1 MAINLAITGFG
12 RIGRLILRAIYE
24 LNRQDIKVVA
34 INSSRGDAASN
45 AHLLKFDSA
54 HGKFNADIKTN
65 DHEMI
70 INGDVIKFFSTRNPE
85 ELPWNK
91 LNVDVVMECTGA
103 FTSKEKS
110 MVHIKQGAKKVLIS
124 APGGK
129 DVDATIVY
137 GVNHQIL
144 KSTDTVVS
152 NASCTTNGLAPMVKP
167 LHDKL
172 GIVTGLMT
180 TIHSYT
186 NDQYL
191 NDNQHKDLR
200 RARSATTSMIPTKTG
215 AADAVGL
222 VIPELKGKLDGI
234 AIRVPTLN
242 VSLVELTFTS
252 KKKTSKDEV
261 NHIMKE
267 AANEGSL
274 KGILIYN
281 DEPLVSIDFNHT
293 EASSYFDANLTK
305 VSEDGLLV
313 KVFGWYDNEWGFSCR
328 MIDTATA
335 MMSAK

>member
-70 INGDVIKFFSTRNPE
+70 INGDVIKFFNTRNPE
-85 ELPWNK
+85 ELPWDK
-91 LNVDVVMECTGA
+91 LNVDIVMECTGA

-124 APGGK
+124 APGGQ

-242 VSLVELTFTS
+242 VSLVELTFTP

-261 NHIMKE
+261 NHIIKE

-328 MIDTATA
+328 MIDTAMA

>member
-1 MAINLAITGFG
+1 MAINIAITGFG

-24 LNRQDIKVVA
+24 LNRKDIKVVA
-34 INSSRGDAASN
+34 INSSRGDAAPN

-85 ELPWNK
+85 ELPWDK
-91 LNVDVVMECTGA
+91 LNIDVVMECTGA

-110 MVHIKQGAKKVLIS
+110 IVHVNRGAKKVLIS

-242 VSLVELTFTS
+242 VSLVELTFTP

-261 NHIMKE
+261 NHIIKE

-328 MIDTATA
+328 MIDTAMA

>member
-1 MAINLAITGFG
+1 MAIKIAITGFG

-24 LNRQDIKVVA
+24 LNHQDIKVVA
-34 INSSRGDAASN
+34 INSSRGDATSN
-45 AHLLKFDSA
+45 AHLLKYDSA

-85 ELPWNK
+85 ELPWDK

-110 MVHIKQGAKKVLIS
+110 IVHLKQGAKKVLIS

-144 KSTDTVVS
+144 KATDTVVS

-167 LHDKL
+167 LHDQL

-191 NDNQHKDLR
+191 NDNQHKDPR

-242 VSLVELTFTS
+242 VSLVELTFTP
-252 KKKTSKDEV
+252 KKATSKDEV
-261 NHIMKE
+261 NRIIKE
-267 AANEGSL
+267 AANQESL

-281 DEPLVSIDFNHT
+281 DEPLVSVDFNHT
-293 EASSYFDANLTK
+293 EASSFFDGNLTK

-313 KVFGWYDNEWGFSCR
+313 KVFGWYDNEWAFSCR
-328 MIDTATA
+328 MIDTAIA

>member
-1 MAINLAITGFG
+1 MAIKIAITGFG

-24 LNRQDIKVVA
+24 LNHQDIKVVA
-34 INSSRGDAASN
+34 INSSRGDATSN
-45 AHLLKFDSA
+45 AHLLKYDSA

-85 ELPWNK
+85 ELPWDK

-110 MVHIKQGAKKVLIS
+110 IVHLKQGAKKVLIS

-144 KSTDTVVS
+144 KATDTVVS

-242 VSLVELTFTS
+242 VSLVELTFTP

-261 NHIMKE
+261 NHIIKE

-328 MIDTATA
+328 MIDTAMA

>member
-1 MAINLAITGFG
+1 MAIKIAITGFG

-24 LNRQDIKVVA
+24 LNHQDIKVVA
-34 INSSRGDAASN
+34 INSSRGDATSN
-45 AHLLKFDSA
+45 AHLLKYDSA

-85 ELPWNK
+85 ELPWDK

-110 MVHIKQGAKKVLIS
+110 IVHLKQGAKKVLIS

-144 KSTDTVVS
+144 KATDTVVS

-167 LHDKL
+167 LHDQL

-191 NDNQHKDLR
+191 NDNQHKDPR

-242 VSLVELTFTS
+242 VSLVELTFTP
-252 KKKTSKDEV
+252 KKATSKDEV
-261 NHIMKE
+261 NRIIKE
-267 AANEGSL
+267 AANQGSL

-281 DEPLVSIDFNHT
+281 DEPLVSVDFNHT
-293 EASSYFDANLTK
+293 EASSFFDGNLTK
-305 VSEDGLLV
+305 VSEDGFLV
-313 KVFGWYDNEWGFSCR
+313 KVFGWYDNEWAFSCR
-328 MIDTATA
+328 MIDTAIA

>member
-1 MAINLAITGFG
+1 MAIKIAITGFG

-24 LNRQDIKVVA
+24 LNHQDIKVVA
-34 INSSRGDAASN
+34 INSSRGDATSN
-45 AHLLKFDSA
+45 AHLLKYDSA

-85 ELPWNK
+85 ELPWDK

-110 MVHIKQGAKKVLIS
+110 IVHLKQGAKKVLIS

-144 KSTDTVVS
+144 KATDTVVS

-167 LHDKL
+167 LHDQL

-191 NDNQHKDLR
+191 NDNQHKDPR
-200 RARSATTSMIPTKTG
+200 RARSATASMIPTKTG

-242 VSLVELTFTS
+242 VSLVELTFTP
-252 KKKTSKDEV
+252 KKATSKDEV
-261 NHIMKE
+261 NRIIKE
-267 AANEGSL
+267 AANQGSL

-281 DEPLVSIDFNHT
+281 DEPLVSVDFNHT
-293 EASSYFDANLTK
+293 EASSFFDGNLTK

-313 KVFGWYDNEWGFSCR
+313 KVFGWYDNEWAFSCR
-328 MIDTATA
+328 MIDTAIA

>member
-1 MAINLAITGFG
+1 MAINIAITGFG

-24 LNRQDIKVVA
+24 LNRKDIKVVA

-45 AHLLKFDSA
+45 AHLLKYDSA
-54 HGKFNADIKTN
+54 HGKFNVDIKTN

-70 INGDVIKFFSTRNPE
+70 INGDVIKFFTTRNPE
-85 ELPWNK
+85 ELPWDK
-91 LNVDVVMECTGA
+91 LNIDVVMECTGA

-110 MVHIKQGAKKVLIS
+110 IVHVNRGAKKVLIS

-129 DVDATIVY
+129 DVDATIVF
-137 GVNHQIL
+137 GVNHQVL
-144 KSTDTVVS
+144 KATDIVVS

-167 LHDKL
+167 LQDKL

-191 NDNQHKDLR
+191 NDNQHKDPR

-222 VIPELKGKLDGI
+222 IIPELKGKLDGI

-242 VSLVELTFTS
+242 VSLVELTFTP
-252 KKKTSKDEV
+252 KKSDIE
-261 NHIMKE
+261 
-267 AANEGSL
+267 
-274 KGILIYN
+274 
-281 DEPLVSIDFNHT
+281 
-293 EASSYFDANLTK
+293 
-305 VSEDGLLV
+305 
-313 KVFGWYDNEWGFSCR
+313 R
-328 MIDTATA
+328 
-335 MMSAK
+335 

>member
-85 ELPWNK
+85 ELPWDK

-242 VSLVELTFTS
+242 VSLVELTFTP

-261 NHIMKE
+261 NHIIKE

-328 MIDTATA
+328 MIDTAMA

>member
-70 INGDVIKFFSTRNPE
+70 INGDVIKFFNTRNPE
-85 ELPWNK
+85 ELPWDK

-261 NHIMKE
+261 NHIIKE

-328 MIDTATA
+328 MIDTAMA

>member
-1 MAINLAITGFG
+1 MAIKIAITGFG

-24 LNRQDIKVVA
+24 LNHQDIKVVA
-34 INSSRGDAASN
+34 INSSRGDATSN
-45 AHLLKFDSA
+45 AHLLKYDSA

-85 ELPWNK
+85 ELPWDT

-110 MVHIKQGAKKVLIS
+110 IVHLKQGAKKVLIS

-144 KSTDTVVS
+144 KATDTVVS

-167 LHDKL
+167 LHDQL

-242 VSLVELTFTS
+242 VSLVELTFTP
-252 KKKTSKDEV
+252 KKATSKDEV
-261 NHIMKE
+261 NRIIKE
-267 AANEGSL
+267 AAHQGSL

-281 DEPLVSIDFNHT
+281 DEPLVSVDFNHT
-293 EASSYFDANLTK
+293 EASSFFDANLTK

-313 KVFGWYDNEWGFSCR
+313 KVFGWYDNEWAFSCR
-328 MIDTATA
+328 MIDTAIA

>member
-152 NASCTTNGLAPMVKP
+152 NASCTANGLAPMVKP

-200 RARSATTSMIPTKTG
+200 RARSAI
-215 AADAVGL
+215 
-222 VIPELKGKLDGI
+222 
-234 AIRVPTLN
+234 
-242 VSLVELTFTS
+242 
-252 KKKTSKDEV
+252 
-261 NHIMKE
+261 
-267 AANEGSL
+267 
-274 KGILIYN
+274 
-281 DEPLVSIDFNHT
+281 
-293 EASSYFDANLTK
+293 
-305 VSEDGLLV
+305 
-313 KVFGWYDNEWGFSCR
+313 
-328 MIDTATA
+328 
-335 MMSAK
+335 

>member
-85 ELPWNK
+85 ELPWDK
-91 LNVDVVMECTGA
+91 LNVDIVMECTGA

-242 VSLVELTFTS
+242 VSLVELTFTP

-328 MIDTATA
+328 MIDTAMA

>member
-70 INGDVIKFFSTRNPE
+70 INGDVIKFFNTRNPE
-85 ELPWNK
+85 ELPWDK

-124 APGGK
+124 APGGQ

-242 VSLVELTFTS
+242 VSLVELTFTP

-261 NHIMKE
+261 NHIIKE

-328 MIDTATA
+328 MIDTAMA

>member
-1 MAINLAITGFG
+1 MAIKIAITGFG

-24 LNRQDIKVVA
+24 LNHQDIKVVA
-34 INSSRGDAASN
+34 INSSRGDATSN
-45 AHLLKFDSA
+45 AHLLKYDSA

-110 MVHIKQGAKKVLIS
+110 IVHLKQGAKKVLIS

-144 KSTDTVVS
+144 KATDTVVS

-167 LHDKL
+167 LHDQL

-191 NDNQHKDLR
+191 NDNQHKDPR

-242 VSLVELTFTS
+242 VSLVELTFTP
-252 KKKTSKDEV
+252 KKATSKDEV
-261 NHIMKE
+261 NRIIKE
-267 AANEGSL
+267 AANQGSL

-281 DEPLVSIDFNHT
+281 DEPLVSVDFNHT
-293 EASSYFDANLTK
+293 EASSFFDGNLTK

-313 KVFGWYDNEWGFSCR
+313 KVFGWYDNEWAFSCR
-328 MIDTATA
+328 MIDTAIA

>member
-1 MAINLAITGFG
+1 MAIKIAITGFG

-24 LNRQDIKVVA
+24 LNHQDIKVVA
-34 INSSRGDAASN
+34 INSSRGDATSN
-45 AHLLKFDSA
+45 AHLLKYDSA

-85 ELPWNK
+85 ELPWDT

-110 MVHIKQGAKKVLIS
+110 IVHLKQGAKKVLIS

-144 KSTDTVVS
+144 KATDTVVS

-167 LHDKL
+167 LHDQL

-191 NDNQHKDLR
+191 NDHQHKDPR
-200 RARSATTSMIPTKTG
+200 RSRSATTSMIPTKTG

-242 VSLVELTFTS
+242 VSLVELTFTP
-252 KKKTSKDEV
+252 KKATSKNEV
-261 NHIMKE
+261 NRIIKE
-267 AANEGSL
+267 AANQGSL

-281 DEPLVSIDFNHT
+281 E
-293 EASSYFDANLTK
+293 NL
-305 VSEDGLLV
+305 
-313 KVFGWYDNEWGFSCR
+313 
-328 MIDTATA
+328 
-335 MMSAK
+335 

>member
-1 MAINLAITGFG
+1 MAVKIAITGFG

-24 LNRQDIKVVA
+24 LNHQDIKVVA

-45 AHLLKFDSA
+45 AHLLKYDSA

-65 DHEMI
+65 DHEII
-70 INGDVIKFFSTRNPE
+70 INGDVIKFYSTRNPE
-85 ELPWNK
+85 DLPWGE

-110 MVHIKQGAKKVLIS
+110 NIHLKQGAKKVLIS
-124 APGGK
+124 SPGDK

-137 GVNHQIL
+137 GVNHLTL
-144 KSTDTVVS
+144 KASDLIVS

-167 LHDKL
+167 LHEKL

-200 RARSATTSMIPTKTG
+200 RARSATASMIPTKTG
-215 AADAVGL
+215 AAESVAL

-242 VSLVELTFTS
+242 VSLVELTFTP
-252 KKKTSKDEV
+252 KKVTSKEEV
-261 NHIMKE
+261 NRIMKE
-267 AANEGSL
+267 SANQGLL

-281 DEPLVSIDFNHT
+281 DEPLVSVDFNHT
-293 EASSYFDANLTK
+293 EASSHFDANLTK

-328 MIDTATA
+328 MIDTALA
-335 MMSAK
+335 MIAAK

>member
-54 HGKFNADIKTN
+54 HGKFNADIKTK

-70 INGDVIKFFSTRNPE
+70 INGDVIKFFNTRNPE
-85 ELPWNK
+85 ELPWDK

-242 VSLVELTFTS
+242 VSLVELTFTP

-261 NHIMKE
+261 NHIIKE

-328 MIDTATA
+328 MIDTAMA

>member
-70 INGDVIKFFSTRNPE
+70 INGDVIKFFNTRNPE
-85 ELPWNK
+85 ELPWDK
-91 LNVDVVMECTGA
+91 LNVDIVMECTGA

-261 NHIMKE
+261 NHIIKE

-328 MIDTATA
+328 MIDTAMA

>member
-1 MAINLAITGFG
+1 MAIKIAITGFG

-24 LNRQDIKVVA
+24 LNHQDIKVVA
-34 INSSRGDAASN
+34 INSSRGDATSN
-45 AHLLKFDSA
+45 AHLLKYDSA

-85 ELPWNK
+85 ELPWDT

-110 MVHIKQGAKKVLIS
+110 IVHLKQGAKKVLIS

-144 KSTDTVVS
+144 KATDTVVS

-167 LHDKL
+167 LHDQL

-242 VSLVELTFTS
+242 VSLVELTFTP
-252 KKKTSKDEV
+252 KKATSKNEV
-261 NHIMKE
+261 NRIIKE
-267 AANEGSL
+267 AANQGSL
-274 KGILIYN
+274 KGILTFSLSRFQSYG
-281 DEPLVSIDFNHT
+281 SIFI
-293 EASSYFDANLTK
+293 F
-305 VSEDGLLV
+305 
-313 KVFGWYDNEWGFSCR
+313 
-328 MIDTATA
+328 
-335 MMSAK
+335 

>member
-1 MAINLAITGFG
+1 MAVKIAITGFG

-24 LNRQDIKVVA
+24 LNHQDIKVVA

-45 AHLLKFDSA
+45 AHLLKYDSA

-65 DHEMI
+65 DHEII
-70 INGDVIKFFSTRNPE
+70 INGDVIKFYSTRNPE
-85 ELPWNK
+85 DLPWGE

-110 MVHIKQGAKKVLIS
+110 NIHLKQGAKKVLIS
-124 APGGK
+124 SPGDK

-137 GVNHQIL
+137 GVNHLTL
-144 KSTDTVVS
+144 KASDLIVS

-167 LHDKL
+167 LHEKL

-200 RARSATTSMIPTKTG
+200 RARSATASMIPTKTG
-215 AADAVGL
+215 AAESVAL

-242 VSLVELTFTS
+242 VSLVELTFTP
-252 KKKTSKDEV
+252 KKTTSKE
-261 NHIMKE
+261 
-267 AANEGSL
+267 

-293 EASSYFDANLTK
+293 EASSHFDANLTK

-328 MIDTATA
+328 MIDTALA
-335 MMSAK
+335 MIAAK

>member
-1 MAINLAITGFG
+1 MAIKIAITGFG

-24 LNRQDIKVVA
+24 LNHQDIKVVA
-34 INSSRGDAASN
+34 INSSRGDATSN
-45 AHLLKFDSA
+45 AHLLKYDSA

-65 DHEMI
+65 GHEMI

-85 ELPWNK
+85 ELPWDK

-110 MVHIKQGAKKVLIS
+110 IVHLKQGAKKVLIS

-144 KSTDTVVS
+144 KATDTVVS
-152 NASCTTNGLAPMVKP
+152 NASCTTNGLAPIVKP
-167 LHDKL
+167 LHDQL

-191 NDNQHKDLR
+191 NDNQHKDPR

-242 VSLVELTFTS
+242 VSLVELTFTP
-252 KKKTSKDEV
+252 KKATSKDEV
-261 NHIMKE
+261 NRIIKE
-267 AANEGSL
+267 AAKQGSL

-281 DEPLVSIDFNHT
+281 DEPLVSVDFNHT
-293 EASSYFDANLTK
+293 EASSFFDANLTK

-313 KVFGWYDNEWGFSCR
+313 KVFGWYDNEWAFSCR
-328 MIDTATA
+328 MIDTAIA

>member
-85 ELPWNK
+85 ELPWDK
-91 LNVDVVMECTGA
+91 LNVDIVMECTGA

-261 NHIMKE
+261 NHIIKE

-328 MIDTATA
+328 MIDTAMA

>member
-242 VSLVELTFTS
+242 VSLVELTFTP

-261 NHIMKE
+261 NHIIKE

-328 MIDTATA
+328 MIDTAMA

>member
-85 ELPWNK
+85 ELPWDK

-124 APGGK
+124 APGGQ

-242 VSLVELTFTS
+242 VSLVELTFTP

-261 NHIMKE
+261 NHIIKE

-328 MIDTATA
+328 MIDTAMA

>member
-70 INGDVIKFFSTRNPE
+70 INGDVIKFFNTRNPE

>member
-1 MAINLAITGFG
+1 MAIKIAITGFG

-24 LNRQDIKVVA
+24 LNHQDIKVVA
-34 INSSRGDAASN
+34 INSSRGDATSN
-45 AHLLKFDSA
+45 AHLLKYDSA

-85 ELPWNK
+85 ELPWDT

-110 MVHIKQGAKKVLIS
+110 IAHLKQGAKKVLIS
-124 APGGK
+124 SPGGK

-144 KSTDTVVS
+144 KATDTVVS

-167 LHDKL
+167 LHDQL

-191 NDNQHKDLR
+191 NDNQHKDPR

-242 VSLVELTFTS
+242 VSLVELTFTP
-252 KKKTSKDEV
+252 KKATSKDEV
-261 NHIMKE
+261 NRIIKE
-267 AANEGSL
+267 AANQGSL

-281 DEPLVSIDFNHT
+281 DEPLVSVDFNHT
-293 EASSYFDANLTK
+293 EASSFFDGNLTK

-313 KVFGWYDNEWGFSCR
+313 KVFSWYDNEWAFSCR
-328 MIDTATA
+328 MIDTAIA

>member
-1 MAINLAITGFG
+1 MPINVAITGFG

-24 LNRQDIKVVA
+24 LNRKDIKVVA

-45 AHLLKFDSA
+45 AHLLKYDSA
-54 HGKFNADIKTN
+54 HGKFAVDIKTN
-65 DHEMI
+65 DHEII
-70 INGDVIKFFSTRNPE
+70 INGDVIKFFTTRNPE
-85 ELPWNK
+85 ELPWDK

-110 MVHIKQGAKKVLIS
+110 IVHVNQGAKKVLIS

-144 KSTDTVVS
+144 KATDTVIS

-242 VSLVELTFTS
+242 VSLVELTFTP
-252 KKKTSKDEV
+252 KKATTKDEV
-261 NHIMKE
+261 NRIMRE
-267 AANEGSL
+267 AADQGSL

-281 DEPLVSIDFNHT
+281 DEPLVSVDFNHT

-328 MIDTATA
+328 MIDTAIA

>member
-1 MAINLAITGFG
+1 MAINIAITGFG

-24 LNRQDIKVVA
+24 LNRKDIKVVA

-45 AHLLKFDSA
+45 AHLLKYDSA

-70 INGDVIKFFSTRNPE
+70 INGDVIKFFTTRNPE
-85 ELPWNK
+85 ELPWDK
-91 LNVDVVMECTGA
+91 LNIDVVMECTGA

-110 MVHIKQGAKKVLIS
+110 IVHVNRGAKKVLIS

-129 DVDATIVY
+129 DVDATIVF
-137 GVNHQIL
+137 GVNHQVL
-144 KSTDTVVS
+144 KATDIVVS

-191 NDNQHKDLR
+191 NDNQHKDPR

-242 VSLVELTFTS
+242 VSLVELTFTP
-252 KKKTSKDEV
+252 KKATSKDEV
-261 NHIMKE
+261 NRIIKE
-267 AANEGSL
+267 AADQGSL

-281 DEPLVSIDFNHT
+281 EEPLVSVDFNHT

-328 MIDTATA
+328 MIDTAIA

>member
-34 INSSRGDAASN
+34 VNSSRGDAASN

-70 INGDVIKFFSTRNPE
+70 INGDVIKFFNTRNPE

-124 APGGK
+124 APGGQ

-242 VSLVELTFTS
+242 VSLVELTFTP

-261 NHIMKE
+261 NHIIKE

-328 MIDTATA
+328 MIDTAMA

>member
-1 MAINLAITGFG
+1 MAIKIAITGFG

-24 LNRQDIKVVA
+24 LNHQDIKVVA
-34 INSSRGDAASN
+34 INSSRGDTTSN
-45 AHLLKFDSA
+45 AHLLKYDSA

-85 ELPWNK
+85 ELPWDK

-110 MVHIKQGAKKVLIS
+110 IVHLKQGAKKVLIS

-144 KSTDTVVS
+144 KATDTVVS

-167 LHDKL
+167 LHDQL

-191 NDNQHKDLR
+191 NDNQHKDPR

-242 VSLVELTFTS
+242 VSLVELTFTP
-252 KKKTSKDEV
+252 KKATSKDEV
-261 NHIMKE
+261 NRIIKE
-267 AANEGSL
+267 AANQGSL

-281 DEPLVSIDFNHT
+281 DEPLVSVDFNHT
-293 EASSYFDANLTK
+293 EASSFFDGNLTK

-313 KVFGWYDNEWGFSCR
+313 KVFSWYDNEWAFSCR
-328 MIDTATA
+328 MIDTAIA

>member
-85 ELPWNK
+85 ELPWDK

-261 NHIMKE
+261 NHIIKE

-328 MIDTATA
+328 MIDTAMA